1 MDQPTATRIEA
12 QLAVLWQRN
21 LPTLLERLDL
31 LDRVAASSPLTPEDQ
46 KAARDIAHKLAGN
59 LGMFGH
65 QRASEIAR
73 RLELLLAEPQADPFQ
88 LAPLTSELRQVLF
101 PTA

>member
-12 QLAVLWQRN
+12 QLAELWQRN

-31 LDRVAASSPLTPEDQ
+31 LDHAASSPLTPEDQ
-46 KAARDIAHKLAGN
+46 KTARDIAHKLAGN
-59 LGMFGH
+59 LGMFGR

-73 RLELLLAEPQADPFQ
+73 QLELLLTEPYADPLQ

-101 PTA
+101 PIA